1 MLYRYAI
8 PEQNNLILGTWIR
21 LSRIYRWLG
30 NLGADA
36 SLYLICTIPSFRNGS
51 PLLFIFQPL
60 TEFCLDRNNKGMEWW
75 ARRGTSICNERRLVG
90 ALLYLSARDF
100 LNTYF
105 ETFRR
110 QSKMADS
117 CYDPVDDDSLH
128 DSRIAESTLEVIFWF
143 TFAWIASQFI
153 LWDSSLTFYGSLLK
167 FLKFPC
173 LQGFYSTTRGEVEPP
188 SHFAGKLFSLYI
200 L

>member
-110 QSKMADS
+110 QSKMPIHVTTQLMIHS
-117 CYDPVDDDSLH
+117 TIQESLNRLWRWFSDSLLL
-128 DSRIAESTLEVIFWF
+128 ESPLN
-143 TFAWIASQFI
+143 
-153 LWDSSLTFYGSLLK
+153 SSSGTRPLLFMVVSLN
-167 FLKFPC
+167 F
-173 LQGFYSTTRGEVEPP
+173 
-188 SHFAGKLFSLYI
+188 
-200 L
+200 